1 MTPSF
6 GFPYLVFNTKEGAM
20 TQQPLRKAVQTA
32 LGEGEMLAAGFGDTR
47 FFIVEGNHF
56 PEGHAVLLRG
66 RHRRLQRARRARRP
80 RARPS
85 RPATRASRCASSPA
99 GSTTS
104 TTTWR

>member
-1 MTPSF
+1 M
-6 GFPYLVFNTKEGAM
+6 A
-20 TQQPLRKAVQTA
+20 QQPLRKAVQTA
-32 LGEGEMLAAGFGDTR
+32 IGEGEMLAAGFGDTR

-56 PEGHAVLLRG
+56 PKGTPFYSDAG
-66 RHRRLQRARRARRP
+66 TDRLQRARRRRRP

-99 GSTTS
+99 ASTTS